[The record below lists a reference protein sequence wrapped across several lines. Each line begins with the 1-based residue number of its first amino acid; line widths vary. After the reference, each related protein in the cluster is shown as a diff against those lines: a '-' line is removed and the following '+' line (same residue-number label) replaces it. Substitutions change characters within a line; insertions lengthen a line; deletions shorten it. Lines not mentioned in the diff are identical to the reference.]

1 MDKKQDNLTRC
12 DEGVRDDL
20 KDQCDPEYNG
30 ENAIS
35 GRSDL
40 NPENGTYPIP
50 SLGHRNH
57 AAIDMKITSRQLMK
71 NGLQIRAISGPTD
84 QNVPPFDWRK
94 SGFGK
99 SNNYFGMPYKW
110 TFGPVTHKWI
120 LPDPEPSNSANKSQW
135 SVSLIA
141 SVLLAKILMS
151 S

>member
-1 MDKKQDNLTRC
+1 M
-12 DEGVRDDL
+12 RDDL

-84 QNVPPFDWRK
+84 QNVPPFEWSK

-99 SNNYFGMPYKW
+99 SNNYFGMQDKW

-120 LPDPEPSNSANKSQW
+120 LQDPEPSNSANKSQW